1 MSNKISVLAAALFAA
16 AASAAGAVSLGDL
29 DIQSIPGQPLDAT
42 LEVKDV
48 DLTISPL
55 LVRVAPP
62 ATYLREGVQW
72 PQEALDL
79 RMARLSGEP
88 STVRVRVT
96 GTQSLNAGFPL
107 LIELNA
113 GGNVTVREYRIE
125 RTNGS
130 FSVVALSEE
139 AARTK
144 APASSSADAGT
155 QTKKMSL
162 ESESTVQKTAAAD
175 SALPVK
181 APEAAKS
188 AKNEEVVEASS
199 AKAQKPRRRIG
210 RAAPVVVREYVALNG
225 FNPNESFRVQRDM
238 TLWSIA
244 KLYWPSYPGALLEQV
259 AVALTDK
266 NPNAFVDGNPSR
278 IVVGQ
283 LLASPA
289 QDEVFAID
297 PLEAFRK
304 VHGDAVEVPGPTQ
317 NLIDAQK
324 ASRAG
329 AAEVAAAQLAASAKG
344 EKPEAVAE
352 AGRRAFDQWKAET
365 SDLEE
370 ARMEKA
376 EAGAN
381 DPQQAAVSENKAQ
394 APQAGE
400 SVQKELPAAAPQPE
414 AVKEESAADA
424 QSGGVQQ
431 TVSEGKTAEGTK
443 EEGAQTG
450 KAPASAESAA
460 SDQPKSADQKS
471 GPAGAS
477 STSWGAL
484 AILVI
489 AIFAGLLW
497 WRRREG
503 SNSDDGHD
511 DHGAQ
516 KAGTIAIQRNV
527 PPATEA
533 QLKAVDA
540 TIDEAVKNGTTA
552 GAMGA
557 GAMAYAAAQMAADR
571 KAEAPLAMGEDASAK
586 TQESTEKKAEE
597 KPIGKPDDMLSSF
610 EEALKTPLEM
620 TPAFAETAPADASEE
635 KTPQSAPLQDPVT
648 SRPAP
653 ADQPWLK
660 PDDAELPPL
669 ETSEVESAEALG
681 SRYQGELPPAIQ
693 KVNLN
698 LDDLKD
704 EEADG
709 CATAGKMPQNE
720 AASQG
725 YVPPLTS
732 EPVTEEL
739 PRGIQNA
746 REEAAAQSE
755 TEAAAL
761 EAEVEKEPEPIL
773 EPQEPQPV
781 VQPDKQEAQQE
792 AIDAKLSLAGSFIG
806 LGATNEARELLEEVK
821 KSGSER
827 QRERAIQL
835 LERLGS
841 AKA

>member
-1 MSNKISVLAAALFAA
+1 MSNPISVLAAAILAA

-29 DIQSIPGQPLDAT
+29 NIQSIPGQPLDAT

-130 FSVVALSEE
+130 FNVVALAEE

-144 APASSSADAGT
+144 APAEAAPEKAAPVPEEKPAPAANAPAVT
-155 QTKKMSL
+155 PPAAEKAKP
-162 ESESTVQKTAAAD
+162 EETVQKT
-175 SALPVK
+175 
-181 APEAAKS
+181 
-188 AKNEEVVEASS
+188 
-199 AKAQKPRRRIG
+199 QKPRRRIG
-210 RAAPVVVREYVALNG
+210 RAAPLVVREYVALNG

-266 NPNAFVDGNPSR
+266 NPRAFVEGDPSR
-278 IVVGQ
+278 IVVGE
-283 LLASPA
+283 LLQSPA

-297 PLEAFRK
+297 ALQAFRK
-304 VHGDAVEVPGPTQ
+304 VHGESVEVPGPTQ

-344 EKPEAVAE
+344 EKPEAVAD
-352 AGRRAFDQWKAET
+352 AGRKAFAQWQSET

-370 ARMEKA
+370 ARGDSATAAPNVPEKTQPAEGEGVQSKDGVQKDAETLTPAPEPQKTETVLEPQSAGEPAEAQKTEEPLKTGASEAAASAPAAEEAPQKA
-376 EAGAN
+376 E
-381 DPQQAAVSENKAQ
+381 EK
-394 APQAGE
+394 
-400 SVQKELPAAAPQPE
+400 PAE
-414 AVKEESAADA
+414 ASKPADA
-424 QSGGVQQ
+424 
-431 TVSEGKTAEGTK
+431 
-443 EEGAQTG
+443 G
-450 KAPASAESAA
+450 KAAEEPS
-460 SDQPKSADQKS
+460 S

-477 STSWGAL
+477 KTSWGAL
-484 AILVI
+484 AALVVAILG
-489 AIFAGLLW
+489 GLLW

-503 SNSDDGHD
+503 EHPDPDHD
-511 DHGAQ
+511 DHGP
-516 KAGTIAIQRNV
+516 KKEGTIAIQRNV
-527 PPATEA
+527 PPTSEA

-557 GAMAYAAAQMAADR
+557 GAMAYAAAQMEADR
-571 KAEAPLAMGEDASAK
+571 KAGEGSESSEGAASG
-586 TQESTEKKAEE
+586 SEE
-597 KPIGKPDDMLSSF
+597 KPSKEEDDMLSSF
-610 EEALKTPLEM
+610 EAALKTPLEIK
-620 TPAFAETAPADASEE
+620 PQAAET
-635 KTPQSAPLQDPVT
+635 T
-648 SRPAP
+648 SRDTDALP
-653 ADQPWLK
+653 ADQPWLA

-669 ETSEVESAEALG
+669 ESSEVESAEEIG
-681 SRYQGELPPAIQ
+681 KRYQGELPPAIQ
-693 KVNLN
+693 KVDLS
-698 LDDLKD
+698 LDDMKD
-704 EEADG
+704 EAS
-709 CATAGKMPQNE
+709 E
-720 AASQG
+720 AAKPARKPFEVPEPSQG
-725 YVPPLTS
+725 YVPPLMS
-732 EPVTEEL
+732 EPVPEAEPEEAEEPGEK
-739 PRGIQNA
+739 PREDAAAAESA
-746 REEAAAQSE
+746 RPEAAA
-755 TEAAAL
+755 
-761 EAEVEKEPEPIL
+761 EPEPIL
-773 EPQEPQPV
+773 EPGEPQPV

-821 KSGSER
+821 KSGSDR